1 MRRLRESGIVTIL
14 LLGLTGCTGLQ
25 QRMGWTEPP
34 YVGDED
40 SAERPLSRLAF
51 WRRPRSDASSPAA
64 SASDLAEPGRTRM
77 IAGTGPA
84 ADDDQERPGLLR
96 RLPIVGRLWKDDD
109 RDDSSGLDMPAARYA
124 PGVIHSRALAYGPQ
138 RNPAGGGPSS
148 ASRPAPASQPASSS
162 SSPVAA
168 ARPAATTPDSDPAPA
183 PTTASAETDQAD
195 DPPVRELTLD
205 LAGRP
210 QVDSSAVPARNPGSQ
225 AAPGPAPSA
234 PGATGAGP
242 QAQPR
247 NLPDVPVPSLGREDV
262 PPPSATPGPQPN
274 LITPDLSP
282 AQTSRSP
289 ATPSPAVTSPSPAA
303 TSQPESAA
311 NPPAASGTGTTTV
324 ISSPGPVW
332 PEVSPITFSG
342 SSQSLIMPSSQG
354 GYISGGC
361 EEPCGPRCK
370 THKLCP
376 FKKHKQSTV
385 VLPSAQGMVSSCEAT
400 APCKVKK
407 PCFLKTWLHH
417 KSGCKSKG
425 CKGCKS
431 CSYCGEPAPMVSA
444 QEPMVSPQWQ

>member
-14 LLGLTGCTGLQ
+14 LLGLTGCAGVQ
-25 QRMGWTEPP
+25 QRLGWTEPP
-34 YVGDED
+34 YLGDED
-40 SAERPLSRLAF
+40 TAERPLSRLAF
-51 WRRPRSDASSPAA
+51 WRRPRADESSPPA
-64 SASDLAEPGRTRM
+64 SASPLADPGRTRM
-77 IAGTGPA
+77 IAGNAPA

-109 RDDSSGLDMPAARYA
+109 RDDSYELDMPAARYA
-124 PGVIHSRALAYGPQ
+124 PGVINSRSLAYGPQ
-138 RNPAGGGPSS
+138 RTPAGGGSS
-148 ASRPAPASQPASSS
+148 STSRPAPTSQPASSS
-162 SSPVAA
+162 SSSPVADA
-168 ARPAATTPDSDPAPA
+168 KPAATTPDSA

-195 DPPVRELTLD
+195 DDAVRELTID
-205 LAGRP
+205 VAGRP

-225 AAPGPAPSA
+225 AAPGPAPTASST
-234 PGATGAGP
+234 TGAAGL
-242 QAQPR
+242 QGQPR

-289 ATPSPAVTSPSPAA
+289 ATPSPAVTSPSRSPAV
-303 TSQPESAA
+303 TSQPDSA
-311 NPPAASGTGTTTV
+311 PMPAAGSETTTIV
-324 ISSPGPVW
+324 SSPGPIW

-342 SSQSLIMPSSQG
+342 SSQSLVMPSSQG
-354 GYISGGC
+354 GYVSGGC
-361 EEPCGPRCK
+361 EEPCGPKCK
-370 THKLCP
+370 KHKLCP
-376 FKKHKQSTV
+376 FKKHKASAV
-385 VLPSAQGMVSSCEAT
+385 VLPSAQGTVSSCEAT

-431 CSYCGEPAPMVSA
+431 CSYCGEPPVMVSA
-444 QEPMVSPQWQ
+444 QEPMVSPQW